1 MKGAQSV
8 VSHFTKGQLVPS
20 QGSAHHP
27 CRDLRLRP
35 RQSFRKSQRFHVS
48 AAIKTTSRKQVAC
61 SRTLIAKPGQEAAL
75 EALCKEIVS
84 FSKTRMA
91 DAKTGIVAF
100 ECSKD
105 MFEPNTYH
113 FWEVYESNLALGKHS
128 TLPELK
134 EFMEKTNDMLLGP
147 VGMAL
152 YEYKDGKLGAVSVQ
166 GGPKGEGGLD
176 DATGAS
182 GAAGG
187 ASYKQTSG
195 AVDLSKFLFLFNFHS
210 HLKRLNDPNLVSLL
224 LFSRFAFLNTAASIK
239 EEDDKGLWGLK
250 FKLPWMK

>member
-1 MKGAQSV
+1 MKSIDLLGGLNKRL
-8 VSHFTKGQLVPS
+8 TNRLTPLRRS
-20 QGSAHHP
+20 QGWVHRYQHLFS
-27 CRDLRLRP
+27 RP
-35 RQSFRKSQRFHVS
+35 KWPSSRKLHKLHVS
-48 AAIKTTSRKQVAC
+48 AAVKTTSRKQVAC
-61 SRTLIAKPGQEAAL
+61 SRTLIAKPGQEEAL

-84 FSKTRMA
+84 FSKARMA
-91 DAKTGIVAF
+91 DTKTGLVAF

-134 EFMEKTNDMLLGP
+134 QFMEKTNDMLVGP
-147 VGMAL
+147 IGMAL

-187 ASYKQTSG
+187 ASYKQTSST
-195 AVDLSKFLFLFNFHS
+195 VDL
-210 HLKRLNDPNLVSLL
+210 
-224 LFSRFAFLNTAASIK
+224 TSIK
-239 EEDDKGLWGLK
+239 EDDDDDKGLWGIK